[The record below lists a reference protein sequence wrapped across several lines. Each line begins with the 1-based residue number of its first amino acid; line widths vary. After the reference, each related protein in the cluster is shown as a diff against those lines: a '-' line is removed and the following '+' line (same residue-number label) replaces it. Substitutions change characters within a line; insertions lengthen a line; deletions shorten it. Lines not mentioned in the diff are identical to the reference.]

1 MSTQHLENVGAKDP
15 TEEYSPAKDP
25 TEEYTSRMVFEPEP
39 ASGSDASW
47 DSLASLAL
55 DEAPLRRTPL
65 AQALAL
71 LRKPTVL
78 LSIAV
83 VALVYPAYKGMTT
96 TSRPLPNFPGRNNAE
111 AVPAASTTIL
121 LTPSSDAS
129 KAEDVTIRDSK
140 PVLEV
145 VLVGPEDLDLAKKWK
160 VAVQHPGREIWQS
173 KWARQF
179 QMIKGEPRL
188 EFELDGRSLPEGP
201 LTIVLKEAKP
211 KGVEG
216 GQQEIYRLRVKR
228 R

>member
-15 TEEYSPAKDP
+15 TEEYSP
-25 TEEYTSRMVFEPEP
+25 RMVFEPEP
-39 ASGSDASW
+39 GSGSETSW
-47 DSLASLAL
+47 DSLATLAL

-65 AQALAL
+65 ARALAF

-83 VALVYPAYKGMTT
+83 LALAYPAYKGMTT
-96 TSRPLPNFPGRNNAE
+96 KTRPLPNFPGRDNPE
-111 AVPAASTTIL
+111 AQVAASTTIV
-121 LTPSSDAS
+121 LTPSADAS
-129 KAEDVTIRDSK
+129 KAEDVTIRESK
-140 PVLEV
+140 PVLEI
-145 VLVGPEDLDLAKKWK
+145 VLVGPDDLDPAKKWK

-188 EFELDGRSLPEGP
+188 KFELDGRSLPEGP